1 METTSR
7 LTNQPFL
14 ILYPVIFQKEK
25 EKKLKSNHIPV
36 DHICSGYPICGVK
49 PSISK
54 SWAAFL
60 GNQGNIVALRRVSLI
75 T

>member
-36 DHICSGYPICGVK
+36 DHICSGYPICGVESNHQSQN
-49 PSISK
+49 PGLL
-54 SWAAFL
+54 FL
-60 GNQGNIVALRRVSLI
+60 ETKVILWLSEEFH
-75 T
+75 